1 MARTEHD
8 LGVALDGSFVETTS
22 RSAAQALAQHYA
34 SQDGGQTVYYV
45 QARVEPNGKTVYR
58 IRPRSQPTPALAS
71 TSEASSGSATA
82 STSQVPAKCSA
93 SSEAPAPTI
102 ALHTPSPRKPTPR
115 SGFPQRP
122 ERYPRQTASDNEG
135 LSPYFK
141 SSTVTALQRSGSQ
154 PTLGAARSQSH
165 DGLKSTTTRTASRDQ
180 SDVLGRILGWST
192 SGTAHLGFTPGTE
205 TRSNVNDEDK
215 SDLPQDLVD
224 ELEGRAPLATPRYR
238 EPTPSS
244 GTPFGAGVRLAEGS
258 LHPRSPASDTASP
271 LPVLLLA
278 DPPRRREM
286 REVASSDSIRTAK
299 AVDDRLPLPSP
310 HQSRYK
316 DWTAYDLL
324 QNLDTLDPYSLP
336 REPIFRFGRHPAA
349 SSASVG
355 SSALDIS
362 RTTGQDIT
370 VLSTP
375 GDDPRFV
382 IWGVKDR
389 RGHARV
395 ASKPSEDSRVNVASS
410 DGGQRRGSIAPAPPV
425 ASPVMSSPATAS
437 SSSRW
442 SLSQPHHQSESPGTS
457 VRDSFGSQSSIQS
470 PLSSSMTGRSPE
482 RVRVLMAATVERL
495 VAELT
500 SKIEVELLASFF
512 LTYRTFLQP
521 VHLLQAFTTR
531 FDWAMQPP
539 SSPADDAARRI
550 VRVRTF
556 VVIRYWL
563 LNHFVLDFYPDRE
576 LRTTLTEWLNK
587 RGRDEAIRNNPKD
600 QRLIKGLK
608 KLVRRLKD
616 MHAVLGPTD
625 TIEARAAIAR
635 QSTDLPPMPKSP
647 ALSDEDVDLDVVPA
661 IGSGPTAP
669 KEFGGAPRD
678 RSRLPTS
685 SAKDK
690 LTTRPTSVIPLPGG
704 QSAVARS
711 INNALGTIGRFK
723 RMLGNRAHAAQASSS
738 SSNPSASAE
747 AVEAVEAVE
756 YEQHDTGD
764 LLWIKDGLDRYLDFH
779 NIPRDVADPE
789 DTSSAEVQPQH
800 VEAGSLQPVAELEGV
815 QLDASESDQAPSI
828 TASHESLP
836 LESAPATHVIGC
848 AGPDESA
855 SQGRWPSSVS
865 STDPDFPHKP
875 NTLFF
880 PPSSIPILKPASYN
894 EYDSSRSGCLELDDV
909 DLSDED
915 DDVVE
920 VKRTLK
926 RLPGAANL
934 RLATSVPRE
943 PTAHHRLSTETVSSY
958 GSPCRPSF
966 EGHDRE
972 STMVSWVDDEVSGAE
987 PGVLPGLEGF
997 LLDGLVESDEEE
1009 PGDIEAALR
1018 RLEGI
1023 VDDSRERKKAE
1034 RVEEQMVKSE
1044 RKKQGLPWLATA
1056 SQDGASAN
1064 GEARDSV
1071 STSASLSVSVEQPVS
1086 PTPTNLEAYREI
1098 AIVAPSDVVSL
1109 NSSNPSQPSDDHPV
1123 AASPNHTVSRQLRA
1137 VPRKASIG
1145 NLLGRTPARASTRA
1159 AAGPR
1164 GPQASAGPAPP
1175 RHRSFLLHCRTEVI
1189 AQQFYLIERDMLR
1202 VLAWPELVSGAWR
1215 DRSQPQIEVLDWEA
1229 HLKERRRVEILAKE
1243 SGDSKSPSAVQAMI
1257 ARFNLTANWV
1267 ASEILLTANPDERV
1281 ALIAKFIRLAFK
1293 CYCQSNFQTLTQ
1305 IIHGLQLHEVER
1317 LKKTWARVPSWEMR
1331 KFRGMQVFVSHLKN
1345 FKHLREVTKA
1355 LISEYGPPGQRRPLS
1370 ANDPYRSVKG
1380 TKGAP
1385 VPLGCIPFLGLFLRD
1400 LTMNAELPT
1409 FLDPSSTDTPAEV
1422 DAEGTLV
1429 SLADPNAFN
1438 SLAPLP
1444 PSLRMRP
1451 LVNVHKFR
1459 VQARI
1464 VQDVLAAME
1473 FAEGYPYDPDARW
1486 YLKCLKLRALSSDV
1500 MCELSRRLEP

>member
-45 QARVEPNGKTVYR
+45 QARVEPNGKTIYR

-93 SSEAPAPTI
+93 SSEAPAPMI

-115 SGFPQRP
+115 SGPTQRL
-122 ERYPRQTASDNEG
+122 ERYPQQTASDNEG

-141 SSTVTALQRSGSQ
+141 SSTVMALQRSGSQ

-165 DGLKSTTTRTASRDQ
+165 GWKSTTIRTASREQ

-224 ELEGRAPLATPRYR
+224 ELEGRAPPATPQYR
-238 EPTPSS
+238 EPSPSS
-244 GTPFGAGVRLAEGS
+244 STPFGAGVRLAEGS

-299 AVDDRLPLPSP
+299 AVDDRLPMPSP

-324 QNLDTLDPYSLP
+324 QNLDTLDHHSLP

-355 SSALDIS
+355 SSASDIS

-382 IWGVKDR
+382 IWGVKDQ

-410 DGGQRRGSIAPAPPV
+410 DGGQRRGSIAPAPAV

-457 VRDSFGSQSSIQS
+457 VRNSVGSQSSIQS
-470 PLSSSMTGRSPE
+470 PLSSSMTGRSAPGSFAPPQ
-482 RVRVLMAATVERL
+482 RVLMAATVERL

-512 LTYRTFLQP
+512 LTYRTYLQP

-576 LRTTLTEWLNK
+576 LRTTLTVWLNK

-661 IGSGPTAP
+661 MGSGPTAP

-690 LTTRPTSVIPLPGG
+690 LTTRPTSLIPLPGG

-723 RMLGNRAHAAQASSS
+723 RMLGNRAHVAQASSS
-738 SSNPSASAE
+738 SLNPSASAE
-747 AVEAVEAVE
+747 AVEVVE

-764 LLWIKDGLDRYLDFH
+764 LLWIKDGLDRYLDFY

-789 DTSSAEVQPQH
+789 DISSGEVQSQH
-800 VEAGSLQPVAELEGV
+800 VEAGSLQPVAELEGD
-815 QLDASESDQAPSI
+815 QLDASESDQAPSV
-828 TASHESLP
+828 TAPHESLP
-836 LESAPATHVIGC
+836 VESAPATHVIGC

-875 NTLFF
+875 PNTLFF
-880 PPSSIPILKPASYN
+880 PPSSIPIFEPASYN

-934 RLATSVPRE
+934 RLATSVPRK

-972 STMVSWVDDEVSGAE
+972 SMMVSWVDDEVSGAE

-1056 SQDGASAN
+1056 SQDGPSAN
-1064 GEARDSV
+1064 GEPRDSV

-1086 PTPTNLEAYREI
+1086 PTSTNLEACEI
-1098 AIVAPSDVVSL
+1098 AIVASDVVSL

-1123 AASPNHTVSRQLRA
+1123 AASPNRTVSRQLRA

-1145 NLLGRTPARASTRA
+1145 NLLARTPARASTRA

-1229 HLKERRRVEILAKE
+1229 HVKERRRVEILAKE
-1243 SGDSKSPSAVQAMI
+1243 SGESKSSSAVQAVI

-1305 IIHGLQLHEVER
+1305 IIHGLQLHDVER
-1317 LKKTWARVPSWEMR
+1317 LNKTWARVPSWEMR

-1380 TKGAP
+1380 TEGAP

-1473 FAEGYPYDPDARW
+1473 FAESYPYDPDARW

-1500 MCELSRRLEP
+1500 MSELSRRLEP